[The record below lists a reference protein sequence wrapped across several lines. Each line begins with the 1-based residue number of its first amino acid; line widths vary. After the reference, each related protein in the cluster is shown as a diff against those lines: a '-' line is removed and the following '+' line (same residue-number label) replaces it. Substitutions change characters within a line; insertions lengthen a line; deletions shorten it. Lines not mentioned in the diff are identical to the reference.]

1 MKTDQIEQSE
11 NPAGNHVCPWQHVY
25 LLDNFVRPLLHSP
38 RKMFSPHV
46 KPGMKALDI
55 GCGRGF
61 ASLGLAR
68 LVGETGLVVS
78 VDLQPEMLRMV
89 AKRAEKAGL
98 SQQIRPHQCEVNS
111 IGLSEEFDFVL
122 AFWMAHETPDPS
134 GFLREVFTL
143 LKPSGRF
150 FLIEPKMHVS
160 SSIFEEFVAEAQEY
174 GYIRVENP
182 SVRLSRA
189 VVLAKPTSNAN

>member
-1 MKTDQIEQSE
+1 MKTDQLEHSE
-11 NPAGNHVCPWQHVY
+11 NPVGNNVCPWQHVY
-25 LLDNFVRPLLHSP
+25 LLDNFIRPLLHNP
-38 RKMFSPHV
+38 RKMFNPHV
-46 KPGMKALDI
+46 KPGMKVLDI

-78 VDLQPEMLRMV
+78 ADLQPEMLRMV
-89 AKRAEKAGL
+89 TKRANKAGF
-98 SQQIRPHQCEVNS
+98 SQRIRLHQCEVS
-111 IGLSEEFDFVL
+111 RVGLNEEFDFVL

-134 GFLREVFTL
+134 GFLQEVFAL
-143 LKPSGRF
+143 LTPGGRF

-160 SSIFEEFVAEAQEY
+160 SRVFEEFVTEAQEY
-174 GYIRVENP
+174 GYIRFENP

-189 VVLAKPTSNAN
+189 VVLAKPS